1 MKNIFKNSFILIL
14 AIGLFSACVNDDYDT
29 PKFGDCINPGL
40 TKTKEVADIY
50 AIAKN
55 PRATPPSVI
64 PNTPTYTA
72 DDIIEAYVIS
82 SDEGGNFYK
91 SMYFQPTDGSKGFN
105 LSIDD
110 TNLYAK
116 NFQPGKKVFLK
127 LKGLA
132 FANPTSFGVGLIFG
146 APPTDQYAVDRLP
159 TAEYPNHLI
168 ASCNSVSEDEIV
180 RKITL
185 AQALSG
191 AAFLNTLVEIDDV
204 QFTGESAGETFDLVR
219 TDDYD
224 SSTFITQNGTRN
236 LTVRTSRYANFAGYR
251 MSESR
256 GKIRGVLTKYNATYQ
271 IILRTERD
279 VTMSNA
285 RIDYQ
290 LPIVGNDIQF
300 LPTFTENFES
310 YAITAT
316 GTNFPKYVND
326 AFKGGRYWDVKSFRS
341 NKYIQM
347 SSFGSGGTNTVY
359 LAMPIAFTPGK
370 KLSFKTKDGFY
381 NGPVLKV
388 YYSKDYVSGGDVDKA
403 TLVDITSSFTIASGT
418 VTGYASNFTNSG
430 LYTIPTSLTGNGFFI
445 FEYNTA
451 GRAEVTSTIQIDD
464 ITVN

>member
-1 MKNIFKNSFILIL
+1 MKNIFKNSCILIL
-14 AIGLFSACVNDDYDT
+14 SIGLFSGCVNDTYDT
-29 PKFGDCINPGL
+29 PQFDDCVNPGL

-55 PRATPPSVI
+55 PVATSPSVI
-64 PNTPTYTA
+64 PNTPTYTI
-72 DDIIEAYVIS
+72 DDTIEAYVIS

-105 LSIDD
+105 LSIDEA
-110 TNLYAK
+110 NLYVK
-116 NFQPGKKVFLK
+116 NFQPGKKVYLK

-132 FANPTSFGVGLIFG
+132 YANPTAFGVGLIFG
-146 APPTDQYAVDRLP
+146 APPTDQFAVDRLG
-159 TAEYPNHLI
+159 TLEYPKHLI
-168 ASCNSVSEDEIV
+168 ASCNSVSEDAIV
-180 RKITL
+180 NKITL
-185 AQALSG
+185 AQVGDAY
-191 AAFLNTLVEIDDV
+191 LNTLVEFDDI

-224 SSTFITQNGTRN
+224 SSTFVTQNGTTN
-236 LTVRTSRYANFAGYR
+236 LTVRTSRYANFAGYK

-256 GKIRGVLTKYNATYQ
+256 GKIRGVLTKYNSTYQ

-279 VTMSNA
+279 VKMSNA

-290 LPIVGNDIQF
+290 LPIVGNNIQY

-310 YAITAT
+310 YAITST
-316 GTNFPKYVND
+316 GANFPKYVND
-326 AFKGGRYWDVKSFRS
+326 AHKGSRYWDVKSFS
-341 NKYIQM
+341 GKYIQM
-347 SSFGSGGTNTVY
+347 SSFSSGGTNTAY
-359 LAMPIAFTPGK
+359 LALPIAFTPGK

-381 NGPVLKV
+381 NGPVLRV
-388 YYSKDYVSGGDVDKA
+388 YYSKDYVPGGDYSKS

-418 VTGYASNFTNSG
+418 ASGYASNFTSSG
-430 LYTIPTSLTGNGFFI
+430 FYTIPASLTGNGFFI

-464 ITVN
+464 IIVN